1 MIAEPLSIL
10 ITDDDACFR
19 ETLRDVIAPHGFRT
33 LLAGDGMEAL
43 DIVRHESVH
52 LLLLDNHMPR
62 LTGLQT
68 IEAVKRFNSEL
79 PCILLSAEADERM
92 IEEAMRAHAFAVLP
106 KPVSRQSVIDNVRLA
121 LQRAYNWRERNAR

>member
-43 DIVRHESVH
+43 DIVRRESVH

-62 LTGLQT
+62 LSGLQT

-79 PCILLSAEADERM
+79 PCILLSAEADERKK
-92 IEEAMRAHAFAVLP
+92 EEAIRVQTIAKLP
-106 KPVSRQSVIDNVRLA
+106 NTV
-121 LQRAYNWRERNAR
+121 